1 VGDPSLI
8 FPKLVQLHHKDISH
22 SHSIFNAIR
31 QKDIMLHFPYHTF
44 DYVIDLLR
52 EASIDPK
59 VRSIKMTLYRLARNS
74 NIINALVNAAR
85 NGKKVTVY
93 MELQARFDEKANINW
108 SEKLID
114 EGVKIFFGMPGLKVH
129 TKLIL
134 IKRKEGNKIA
144 FYSNVGTGNYNEET
158 AKVFTDESLLTC
170 DPDIASDVEKVFDLF
185 ENNYK
190 PLKFKTLI
198 VSPFYMRN
206 YFTRMLANEVNNAR
220 AGLKAWVILKI
231 NNMVDMD
238 TARKLYRASQA
249 GVKIKLIARGTCI
262 IKAGI
267 PGLSENIEAVSIVDR
282 FLEHSRI
289 FAFCNDGD
297 EKYYISSADWMKR
310 NFDYR
315 VEVACPINDKK
326 LQKELKTILNLQL
339 KDNTKA
345 RLLNYNRYNHYKTA
359 PGKTKIRSQEEIYN
373 YLKNL

>member
-1 VGDPSLI
+1 
-8 FPKLVQLHHKDISH
+8 
-22 SHSIFNAIR
+22 
-31 QKDIMLHFPYHTF
+31 
-44 DYVIDLLR
+44 
-52 EASIDPK
+52 
-59 VRSIKMTLYRLARNS
+59 
-74 NIINALVNAAR
+74 
-85 NGKKVTVY
+85 
-93 MELQARFDEKANINW
+93 
-108 SEKLID
+108 
-114 EGVKIFFGMPGLKVH
+114 VH

-134 IKRKEGNKIA
+134 IKRNENNKTV
-144 FYSNVGTGNYNEET
+144 FYTNIGTGNYNEET
-158 AKVFTDESLLTC
+158 AKVFTDESLFTC
-170 DPDIASDVEKVFDLF
+170 NPDIASDVEKVFDLF

-190 PLKFKTLI
+190 PLRFRTLI

-206 YFTRMLANEVNNAR
+206 YFTRMLTNEINNAK
-220 AGLKAWVILKI
+220 AGKTAWVILKI
-231 NNMVDMD
+231 NNMVDME
-238 TARKLYRASQA
+238 TAKKLYRASQA

-345 RLLNYNRYNHYKTA
+345 RLLNHNMYNHYKTT
-359 PGKTKIRSQEEIYN
+359 PGKALVRSQQEIYN
-373 YLKNL
+373 YLKNI